1 MNADI
6 KVIIYEEKNI
16 LKNLLSLLDEQYDCI
31 IDKDVIKMDKVAS
44 KLDEASKE
52 LAKIEIQRRNIM
64 GSETSMKDMVLLCD
78 DENINRAYEEIV
90 STIKMVQLQKQAN
103 DTLIKQRLFFT
114 RKMINL
120 IKPNKDIGVYTAYG
134 KVGK

>member
-1 MNADI
+1 MNPEI

-16 LKNLLSLLDEQYDCI
+16 LKNLLALLDEQYDYI
-31 IDKDVIKMDKVAS
+31 INKEIIKMDKVAK
-44 KLDEASKE
+44 KLDETSKE

-64 GSETSMKDMVLLCD
+64 GSEASMKEIVQLCD
-78 DENINRAYEEIV
+78 DENIKSAYEEIV
-90 STIKMVQLQKQAN
+90 STIKMVQLQKEAN

-114 RKMINL
+114 KKMINL
-120 IKPNKDIGVYTAYG
+120 IKPSKDIGVYNAYG

>member
-1 MNADI
+1 MNPDI

-31 IDKDVIKMDKVAS
+31 INKDVIKMENVTS
-44 KLDEASKE
+44 KLDEASKA
-52 LAKIEIQRRNIM
+52 LAKAEIQRRNIM
-64 GSETSMKDMVLLCD
+64 GSKDSMKEAVLNCD
-78 DENINRAYEEIV
+78 DENIKSAYEEIV
-90 STIKMVQLQKQAN
+90 STLKMVEVQKQAN

-114 RKMINL
+114 KKMINL
-120 IKPNKDIGVYTAYG
+120 IKPNKNIGVYNSYG

>member
-1 MNADI
+1 MSPDI
-6 KVIIYEEKNI
+6 KIIVYEEKNI
-16 LKNLLSLLDEQYDCI
+16 LKNLLNLLDEQYDYI
-31 IDKDVIKMDKVAS
+31 INKDIIKMDKIAA

-64 GSETSMKDMVLLCD
+64 GNEVNMREVVELCD
-78 DENINRAYEEIV
+78 DENIKRAYDEITN
-90 STIKMVQLQKQAN
+90 TIRMIELQKEAN

-114 RKMINL
+114 KKMINF
-120 IKPNKDIGVYTAYG
+120 IKPSKDIGVYNSYG